1 MKTKKAL
8 LFSAVAIMIA
18 LAIFLIRS
26 HRPLPDESARL
37 EAEREIYALL
47 ISDFQGE
54 EDIVNFPIAEYTTL
68 GEYGGTGNLFTRLA
82 DSGVVKQETVR
93 DFEESNLESYPIR
106 EYLPI
111 PIAEGLIRPQGW
123 RLSFSRI
130 GFDPYFTE
138 ALVVREHYLGCDA
151 DGNCHY
157 GTGAVMLLKNILG
170 TWVIQG
176 DFGQWLMEDA

>member
-8 LFSAVAIMIA
+8 LFSTAAIILA
-18 LAIFLIRS
+18 LAIFLIWS
-26 HRPLPDESARL
+26 QRPLPDASARL
-37 EAEREIYALL
+37 EAEREIYAVL
-47 ISDFQGE
+47 ISDFLDG
-54 EDIVNFPIAEYTTL
+54 EDILDFPIAEYTTL
-68 GEYGGTGNLFTRLA
+68 GEYGGTGSIFSRLA
-82 DSGVVKQETVR
+82 DSGVLKQETVR
-93 DFEESNLESYPIR
+93 DFEESNQESYPIR
-106 EYLPI
+106 DYLPLS
-111 PIAEGLIRPQGW
+111 IAGRLVRPQSW

-138 ALVVREHYLGCDA
+138 AVVVREHYLGCDA
-151 DGNCHY
+151 DGNCPY